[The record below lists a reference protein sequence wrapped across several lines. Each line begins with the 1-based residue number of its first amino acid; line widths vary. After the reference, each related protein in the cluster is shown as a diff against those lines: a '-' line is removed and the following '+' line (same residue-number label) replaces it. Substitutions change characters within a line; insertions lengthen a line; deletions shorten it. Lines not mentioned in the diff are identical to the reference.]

1 MSEILLKAGLREKTG
16 SNANKKLRREELIP
30 AVLYQKDEENQNLT
44 LVAKEFDKVIAEAGT
59 STIISL
65 DIEGSQKKVL
75 IRDFQ
80 RHPYKNMFIHVD
92 LLGVNMNEKLKVN
105 VPIVLLN
112 RDEIYLQPSVLMQAA
127 SEIEIEC
134 LPSDIP
140 AQVEIDVQNMQY
152 GDTFT
157 VADLDIVK
165 NEDIQVLTDL
175 EEVICSLQEPREEA
189 VEEDEEGEEVSA
201 ADVEVIGEK
210 EEAEEE

>member
-65 DIEGSQKKVL
+65 DIEGSKKKVL

-175 EEVICSLQEPREEA
+175 EEVICSLQEPREEV
-189 VEEDEEGEEVSA
+189 VEEEGEEVSA

-210 EEAEEE
+210 KEAEEE

>member
-65 DIEGSQKKVL
+65 DIEGSKKKVL

-134 LPSDIP
+134 LPADIP

-175 EEVICSLQEPREEA
+175 EEVICSLQEPREEV
-189 VEEDEEGEEVSA
+189 VEEEEGEEVSA

>member
-16 SNANKKLRREELIP
+16 SNANKRLRREELIP

-65 DIEGSQKKVL
+65 DIEGSKKKVL

-80 RHPYKNMFIHVD
+80 RHPYKNMFMHVD
-92 LLGVNMNEKLKVN
+92 LLGVNMKERLKVN

-175 EEVICSLQEPREEA
+175 EEVICSLQEPREEV
-189 VEEDEEGEEVSA
+189 VEEDEGEEVSA

>member
-16 SNANKKLRREELIP
+16 SNANKRLRREELIP

-65 DIEGSQKKVL
+65 DIEGSKKKVL

-80 RHPYKNMFIHVD
+80 RHPYKNMFMHVD
-92 LLGVNMNEKLKVN
+92 LLGVNMNERLKVN

-175 EEVICSLQEPREEA
+175 EEVICSLQEPREEV
-189 VEEDEEGEEVSA
+189 VEEDEGEEVSA

>member
-65 DIEGSQKKVL
+65 DIEGSKKKVL

-134 LPSDIP
+134 LPADIP

-175 EEVICSLQEPREEA
+175 EEVICSLQEPREEV
-189 VEEDEEGEEVSA
+189 VEEEGEEVSA

-210 EEAEEE
+210 KEAEEE